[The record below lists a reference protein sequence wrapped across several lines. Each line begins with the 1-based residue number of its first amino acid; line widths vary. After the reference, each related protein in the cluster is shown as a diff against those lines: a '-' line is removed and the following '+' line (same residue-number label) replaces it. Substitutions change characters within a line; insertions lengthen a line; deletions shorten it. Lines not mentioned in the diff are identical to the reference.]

1 MATAAQRILIVGAT
15 SGIASH
21 CARLWAAAGPVEFEL
36 VARDAGALE
45 RTAADLRVRGAQV
58 SARCHALD
66 DAAFAD
72 PQAIAALV
80 ATIVAAGAI
89 DIALVA
95 HGVLPDQAQCQQ
107 DLALARQAMV
117 VNAISPVLFAE
128 AIAGHMA
135 TVGRGTLALLG
146 SVAGDRGRRSNYVY
160 GAAKGLVARYAQ
172 GLQHRFAGSAVRVV
186 CIKPGPTATAMTAH
200 LAARGVRLAPVED
213 VAAAT
218 VAAIARGTPTAY
230 VPGRWRWVMLVLR
243 HLPGFVFNRMDI

>member
-1 MATAAQRILIVGAT
+1 MTPSQRILVVGAT
-15 SGIASH
+15 SGIATH
-21 CARLWAAAGPVEFEL
+21 CARLWAAAGPVDFEL
-36 VARDAGALE
+36 VGRDAGALE
-45 RTAADLRVRGAQV
+45 RSAADLGARGTQVRT
-58 SARCHALD
+58 RCHVLD
-66 DAAFAD
+66 DAGFAD
-72 PQAIAALV
+72 PLAIAEVV
-80 ATIVAAGAI
+80 AAVAAAGAI

-95 HGVLPDQAQCQQ
+95 HGSLPEQARCQQ
-107 DLALARQAMV
+107 DLGCAHSALV
-117 VNAISPVLFAE
+117 VNGLSPVLFAE

-135 TVGRGTLALLG
+135 AAGRGTLALLG

-200 LAARGVRLAPVED
+200 LAARGVRLAPVEE

-218 VAAIARGTPTAY
+218 VAAIERGSPTAY